1 MAAKKSKTTKKQ
13 QRKEEVVEEDE
24 VSTTSSTEAEDVAS
38 DDDNDDNDDNDD
50 DGSTSSG
57 DDSGESGSGE
67 SGSDDS
73 GESGSEDEMS
83 VDNDQAENDPK
94 EEPSPTTTDG
104 NEACTFDLGNLLA
117 FNTHQV
123 NAAELYQRSD
133 KSNSEWYANAPT
145 IVNTNSDIDEAVL
158 LAKAAEGA
166 AQLLRELW
174 KCPVE
179 KKTDVGP
186 LARLPSVD
194 TKLPRAL
201 PPPPPKTLSKW
212 EEFALQRGIAPKS
225 KRSRKVYDEST
236 GEWKHLTGSLETKAN
251 AGPESWPIMEVKKN
265 DDPMADPWEKLREEK
280 KGRVDKNVEARMR
293 NAERSGVL
301 DRGSA
306 NKFGKNANRLAK
318 QRDIAKEKEAKRGLV
333 APVGVPLDVK
343 AGQQRGKPSTQ
354 LALRATQVS
363 TASLGK
369 FDKQREGEP
378 EKKLTSSI
386 HGNKKRKQQLIDG
399 SGGGG
404 GGANKSEAQK
414 SADILNRVMSG
425 GSSSKERERDVKKG
439 KYARG
444 ETAFDYEYD
453 DGLGASSFRKKK
465 GRAGAGKIRK
475 FTKKRIK

>member
-1 MAAKKSKTTKKQ
+1 MVAKKSKTMKKQ
-13 QRKEEVVEEDE
+13 QRQEEVVEDDE
-24 VSTTSSTEAEDVAS
+24 VSTTSSTEAEDVAN
-38 DDDNDDNDDNDD
+38 DDDDD
-50 DGSTSSG
+50 DGSTSSDG
-57 DDSGESGSGE
+57 SGESGSGE
-67 SGSDDS
+67 SGSE
-73 GESGSEDEMS
+73 ESGSEDEMS
-83 VDNDQAENDPK
+83 VDNDEAKNDDNTK
-94 EEPSPTTTDG
+94 EEPSTITNDG

-123 NAAELYQRSD
+123 NAAELYNQTTT
-133 KSNSEWYANAPT
+133 NNNNNEWYNNTPT
-145 IVNTNSDIDEAVL
+145 IANTNGSNTTANEAVL
-158 LAKAAEGA
+158 LAKAAEGTT
-166 AQLLRELW
+166 QLLRELW

-201 PPPPPKTLSKW
+201 PPPPPKQLSKW

-225 KRSRKVYDEST
+225 KRSRKVFDEST

-293 NAERSGVL
+293 NAERTGVL

-306 NKFGKNANRLAK
+306 NKFGKNAQRLAK
-318 QRDIAKEKEAKRGLV
+318 QRDIAKEKERKRGLV

-343 AGQQRGKPSTQ
+343 RGEQRGKPSTQ

-378 EKKLTSSI
+378 EKKLTTSI

-399 SGGGG
+399 SGGSGG
-404 GGANKSEAQK
+404 GGNKSEAQK

-444 ETAFDYEYD
+444 ETAHDYEYD